1 MKLSMKSR
9 YAFRALA
16 DLLIHSK
23 SAHVPLNVLAQ
34 RNGISPQF
42 LEQVF
47 ASLRRAGIV
56 RSIKGPQ
63 GGYYLARPAGEI
75 TVSDIIYAIDGDYY
89 ITDEKTADPC
99 KDEEISD
106 VIQEL
111 IIDPL
116 NQQTEKVL
124 RGVTL
129 EDMEE
134 EYLKHSE
141 KEEYMYYI

>member
-16 DLLIHSK
+16 DLSIHSK

-63 GGYYLARPAGEI
+63 GGYYLARPASEI
-75 TVSDIIYAIDGDYY
+75 TVSAIVYAIDGDYY

-116 NQQTEKVL
+116 NRQTKKVL
-124 RGVTL
+124 QGVTL

-134 EYLKHSE
+134 EYLKHNE
-141 KEEYMYYI
+141 EEYMYYI

>member
-16 DLLIHSK
+16 DLAIHSK

-63 GGYYLARPAGEI
+63 EGIIWPDRPVRSPSATLSMRS
-75 TVSDIIYAIDGDYY
+75 TVIII
-89 ITDEKTADPC
+89 
-99 KDEEISD
+99 
-106 VIQEL
+106 
-111 IIDPL
+111 
-116 NQQTEKVL
+116 
-124 RGVTL
+124 
-129 EDMEE
+129 
-134 EYLKHSE
+134 
-141 KEEYMYYI
+141 

>member
-16 DLLIHSK
+16 DLSIHSK

-56 RSIKGPQ
+56 RSTKDRREG
-63 GGYYLARPAGEI
+63 
-75 TVSDIIYAIDGDYY
+75 IILH
-89 ITDEKTADPC
+89 
-99 KDEEISD
+99 
-106 VIQEL
+106 VRL
-111 IIDPL
+111 
-116 NQQTEKVL
+116 L
-124 RGVTL
+124 R
-129 EDMEE
+129 
-134 EYLKHSE
+134 
-141 KEEYMYYI
+141 